1 MQKESSIMIRGLTL
15 AIISFFL
22 VACATEEN
30 YQLALNSWRGANI
43 NQLVTLWGYP
53 DQTSR
58 APDGNRLFIYRLEER
73 GRNPVYVT
81 PAMTN
86 VVQNGQG
93 LTVMTTPGMVSGGG
107 TYDFHC
113 TTWVEVNK
121 HNIIVNTAFR
131 GNNCVATGTFVNT
144 HANPAIWTGQ

>member
-1 MQKESSIMIRGLTL
+1 MMMRYFILVV
-15 AIISFFL
+15 ISLFL
-22 VACATEEN
+22 VSCATEQN

-53 DQTSR
+53 DQTSI
-58 APDGNRLFIYRLEER
+58 APDGNRLFIYRFEDR

-86 VVQNGQG
+86 VIQNGQSVAV
-93 LTVMTTPGMVSGGG
+93 TTTPGMISGGG
-107 TYDFHC
+107 TYDFYC
-113 TTWVEVNK
+113 TTWVEVDS

-131 GNNCVATGTFVNT
+131 GNNCAATGTFVNT
-144 HANPAIWTGQ
+144 HANPAIWRGQ